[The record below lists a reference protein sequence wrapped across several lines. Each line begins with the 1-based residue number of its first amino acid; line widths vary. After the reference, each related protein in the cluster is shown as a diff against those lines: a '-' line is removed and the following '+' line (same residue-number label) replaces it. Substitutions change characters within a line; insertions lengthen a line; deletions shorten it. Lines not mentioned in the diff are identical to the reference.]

1 MVKIISWT
9 IGNFFFLIRM
19 FHFTL
24 PSPHP
29 PIFLVEVRVESEPP
43 LQNKVQRV
51 DFVRV
56 SLKSVVSVVWS
67 SRWVYV
73 CMSVSV
79 YDDSKLCWFL
89 WKQQL
94 PNNSSKPLY
103 PWDGQSQK
111 HKCFQTENVFGYQC
125 IIWVTKMQVWRLQNY
140 NETQKTVK
148 NKNNKII
155 KVIALTLSL
164 PDHICNS
171 PYCQPYN
178 SYNVSYENLEL
189 DQLTIPKLIF
199 FFILIIYL
207 VDISLIL

>member
-9 IGNFFFLIRM
+9 IGNLIFSFLLRCFI
-19 FHFTL
+19 L
-24 PSPHP
+24 PSPP
-29 PIFLVEVRVESEPP
+29 PLPSLPRLRLGESLNCP

-56 SLKSVVSVVWS
+56 SLKSV
-67 SRWVYV
+67 
-73 CMSVSV
+73 C
-79 YDDSKLCWFL
+79 DDSKLCWFL
-89 WKQQL
+89 WRQQL

-155 KVIALTLSL
+155 KVIALTL
-164 PDHICNS
+164 
-171 PYCQPYN
+171 
-178 SYNVSYENLEL
+178 
-189 DQLTIPKLIF
+189 
-199 FFILIIYL
+199 
-207 VDISLIL
+207 